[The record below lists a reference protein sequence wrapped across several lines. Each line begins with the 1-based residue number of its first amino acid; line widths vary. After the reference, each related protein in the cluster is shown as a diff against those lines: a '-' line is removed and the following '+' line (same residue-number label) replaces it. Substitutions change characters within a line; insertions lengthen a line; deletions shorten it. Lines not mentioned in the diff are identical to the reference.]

1 MQNEELVQKAIEQTF
16 GKEDRFRAVKDYL
29 YQVKD
34 GKRRVKLIEDRI
46 RYRMESMGAHGI
58 NFDEYIPGSHD
69 YRGSAVENAVIA
81 LSGLE
86 NERKEAEK
94 AYADAKVAVSDLISR
109 LRSVNQQAVITRRYI
124 DGESWDK
131 IALDMDMTVR
141 NVQKLHGRALPI
153 LQEILTEEQ
162 AA

>member
-46 RYRMESMGAHGI
+46 SYRMESMGAHGI